1 MVPEIMNIAHD
12 KLTGNIPGAIFST
25 NKAYK
30 GPRIL
35 DANTKIPLHIKSSRR
50 DLLIIKMISN
60 LSVIFN
66 IISANNPLALAT
78 QIESILNY
86 QNKHELL
93 QKKVMKKVQSMS
105 WPHVAEKVLKI
116 YACF

>member
-1 MVPEIMNIAHD
+1 MNIAHD

-35 DANTKIPLHIKSSRR
+35 DANTKIPLHIKRCRS
-50 DLLIIKMISN
+50 DLFIIRMISN

-66 IISANNPLALAT
+66 IIYVNNLLVLTT
-78 QIESILNY
+78 QIELI
-86 QNKHELL
+86 
-93 QKKVMKKVQSMS
+93 
-105 WPHVAEKVLKI
+105 
-116 YACF
+116 F